1 MNTSKYIWIN
11 KEFIKWEKANI
22 HVASHTLHYGNGV
35 FEGIRAYKTNNG
47 LAIFRLKKH
56 IKRLLDSAKITMME
70 SPFSQ
75 KEIEKAIIKLIKKN
89 ALNENTYI
97 RPILYYGDGN
107 LGILPSECKVQ
118 LAILVWEWS
127 KDSHTQG
134 FKAGIKAKISS
145 FRRNSANSTM
155 SKAKAVANY
164 LNSQMSKQEALD
176 CGADVALLL
185 DDNGYVAEASGEC
198 FFIIR
203 DGVLITPPNDNSLE
217 SITQEMVLRLAND
230 LKIKTKRRN
239 ITRDEVYISDECFS
253 TGTAAE
259 LTPFY
264 EVDNRIIGKAKR
276 AGKTGKITKKLQK
289 AYFDLVYGKNPKYDK
304 YLTYIKKDK

>member
-1 MNTSKYIWIN
+1 MKTSKYIWMN
-11 KEFIKWEKANI
+11 GKLVKWEKANI
-22 HVASHTLHYGNGV
+22 HIASHTLHYGNGV
-35 FEGIRAYKTNNG
+35 FEGIRAYKTQNG

-56 IKRLLDSAKITMME
+56 IKRLLDSAKITMIE

-75 KEIEKAIIKLIKKN
+75 KEIQKAIIKLINKN
-89 ALNENTYI
+89 TLCENTYI

-127 KDSHTQG
+127 SPIDKDG
-134 FKAGIKAKISS
+134 AKAGIKAKISS
-145 FRRNSANSTM
+145 FRRNSVNSTM
-155 SKAKAVANY
+155 NKAKAVANY

-176 CGADVALLL
+176 CGCDVALLL
-185 DDNGYVAEASGEC
+185 DDTGYVAEASGEC

-217 SITQEMVLRLAND
+217 SITQEMVLKLARD

-239 ITRDEVYISDECFS
+239 ITRDEVYICDECFS

-264 EVDNRIIGKAKR
+264 EVDKRVIGK
-276 AGKTGKITKKLQK
+276 GKTGKITQKLQK
-289 AYFDLVYGKNPKYDK
+289 AYFETVYGENSKYDK